1 MKNTYKIGDT
11 IYIAVPNIY
20 TETVNI
26 FEAIIEN
33 IHDNQVLLKHDY
45 NLYATL
51 DLETD
56 SHLLFDNKFAAQ
68 TFIYENKQ
76 VLLVREQ
83 IKRDSTE
90 LLEKLRLKN
99 E

>member
-11 IYIAVPNIY
+11 IYIAVPNIQIK
-20 TETVNI
+20 TVNI

-45 NLYATL
+45 NVYATL
-51 DLETD
+51 DIETD
-56 SHLLFDNKFAAQ
+56 GHLLFDNKIAAQ

-90 LLEKLRLKN
+90 LLEKLRLKK
-99 E
+99 